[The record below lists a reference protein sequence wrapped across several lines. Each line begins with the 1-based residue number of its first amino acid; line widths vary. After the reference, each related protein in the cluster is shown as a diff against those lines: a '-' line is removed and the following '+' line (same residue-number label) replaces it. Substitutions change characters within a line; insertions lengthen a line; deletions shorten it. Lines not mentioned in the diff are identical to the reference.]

1 MVRRKPK
8 VFYWFQVWFDSRPP
22 IMSPGLR
29 FCLLQFHS
37 QTDSPDGFKVATV
50 IAYHKLTWPLISEK
64 KQVSFP
70 VLPAKVSSCLIGSV
84 QALWPNG
91 QGTTTCESGW
101 PVSGEWYHNWTH
113 GLVRGWS
120 SSMKAGYS
128 CQRTGKWMVGGK
140 SNRYILYTP
149 SPRCPKK
156 NIEIRKERHQLK
168 WLSNRCSVFS
178 SIICQKKRP
187 LVCQTSHLA
196 FPSSLTPSKPQNNA
210 RPLKYT
216 LNPLDL
222 GLYSFC
228 SLCPQCVSSLRSV
241 CLSPSFHSD
250 LPSNVN
256 LTRKAF
262 FNHLFT
268 ISTLMFLKATITI

>member
-1 MVRRKPK
+1 
-8 VFYWFQVWFDSRPP
+8 
-22 IMSPGLR
+22 
-29 FCLLQFHS
+29 
-37 QTDSPDGFKVATV
+37 
-50 IAYHKLTWPLISEK
+50 
-64 KQVSFP
+64 
-70 VLPAKVSSCLIGSV
+70 
-84 QALWPNG
+84 
-91 QGTTTCESGW
+91 
-101 PVSGEWYHNWTH
+101 
-113 GLVRGWS
+113 
-120 SSMKAGYS
+120 MKAGYS

-156 NIEIRKERHQLK
+156 ILK
-168 WLSNRCSVFS
+168 YGQKDISWSDYQKKDAVFFS